1 SSPCRH
7 RARSCDLARFRGSH
21 ARNDIGQQ
29 SYRPTGRRVH
39 DLPAGSCRGRAAGYG
54 RMSAAP
60 LRVLIVD
67 DEPPIRKLLRMGLAA
82 QGYQIMEAPNGKAA
96 LELIEQGP
104 DLIVLDLGL
113 PDVQGLDLLS
123 MLRAR
128 NERAP
133 IVVLSSRGDETERL
147 RRSIWVLM
155 T

>member
-1 SSPCRH
+1 
-7 RARSCDLARFRGSH
+7 
-21 ARNDIGQQ
+21 
-29 SYRPTGRRVH
+29 
-39 DLPAGSCRGRAAGYG
+39 
-54 RMSAAP
+54 MSAAP

-113 PDVQGLDLLS
+113 PDVQGLDLLR

-133 IVVLSSRGDETERL
+133 IVVLSSRGDETARPHDVYDPGEIL
-147 RRSIWVLM
+147 GQNV
-155 T
+155 